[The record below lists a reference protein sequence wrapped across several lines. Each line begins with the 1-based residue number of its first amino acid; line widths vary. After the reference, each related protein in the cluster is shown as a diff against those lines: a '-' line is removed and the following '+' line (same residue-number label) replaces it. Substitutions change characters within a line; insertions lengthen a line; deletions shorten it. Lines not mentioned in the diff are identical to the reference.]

1 MDDYV
6 IPKSSA
12 PVRRFAILS
21 AVLILAACIV
31 VTLFFSYAVSV
42 APNAQKVLVG
52 WLWGGMFAVWLL
64 SLFVTAKNHSSKQY
78 VLTNQALSIQK
89 KGWLGRAS
97 EQLLRYDTI
106 MSVNTISRAHGA
118 YGTIELMLDQQPAV
132 LLTGVLL
139 PEEHARRIKK
149 VVMEK
154 S

>member
-21 AVLILAACIV
+21 AVLILTACIV
-31 VTLFFSYAVSV
+31 VTLFFSYAVSI
-42 APNAQKVLVG
+42 APNAQRVLIG
-52 WLWGGMFAVWLL
+52 WLWGGMIAVWLL
-64 SLFVTAKNHSSKQY
+64 SLLVTAKNHASKKY
-78 VLTNQALSIQK
+78 VLTSQALSIRK
-89 KGWLGRAS
+89 KGWLGQAS
-97 EQLLRYDTI
+97 ERLLRYDTI
-106 MSVNTISRAHGA
+106 MSVNTVSRAHGA
-118 YGTIELMLDQQPAV
+118 YGTIELVLDQQPSV

-149 VVMEK
+149 IVMEK